1 MPWRNGNTWR
11 GFFPDFLVAR
21 EDGEAVRVDII
32 DPHDHT
38 KPDALGKAQGLSAY
52 AAKHADALGHVDLI
66 AKIGRRYRCLHLEKS
81 AIRKQL
87 DDARTLP
94 ELKSP

>member
-1 MPWRNGNTWR
+1 M
-11 GFFPDFLVAR
+11 AR

-38 KPDALGKAQGLSAY
+38 KPHALGKAQGLSAY
-52 AAKHADALGHVDLI
+52 VSKHADALGHVDLI
-66 AKIGRRYRCLHLEKS
+66 AKVGGRYRRLHLEKS

-94 ELKSP
+94 ELKSLYDREG